1 MEDVR
6 TYLTEDDEQWH
17 LPDDERAEW
26 ALAPSD
32 DEPPFHIPRD

>member
-1 MEDVR
+1 MEDIR
-6 TYLTEDDEQWH
+6 TYGRDDDEKGS

-26 ALAPSD
+26 MAASD